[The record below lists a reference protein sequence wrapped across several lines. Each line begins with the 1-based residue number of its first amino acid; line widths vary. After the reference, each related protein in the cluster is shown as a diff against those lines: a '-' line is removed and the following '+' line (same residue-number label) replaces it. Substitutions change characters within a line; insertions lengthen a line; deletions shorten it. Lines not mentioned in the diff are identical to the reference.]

1 MRDCLILTPL
11 TDRCHTTLTQ
21 ALSMRY
27 GGAPTNPAGT
37 RKTETVQDLANAL
50 ALFCG
55 VSNCQQGLN
64 ATSMG
69 SLSIALCEICAWGC
83 FDEFNRIAPDVLSV
97 TSNQISRTQNALPL
111 PASSLKLD
119 SSREVSLD
127 DKVASSPP

>member
-1 MRDCLILTPL
+1 MSRTPPS
-11 TDRCHTTLTQ
+11 RCVQ
-21 ALSMRY
+21 AADTPSRS
-27 GGAPTNPAGT
+27 APTSPAGA
-37 RKTETVQDLANAL
+37 RQTEVVNDLANAL

-64 ATSMG
+64 PTSMG

-97 TSNQISRTQNALPL
+97 TSNHISRTQNALPL